1 MNNNLT
7 RSHEKI
13 KRLVFV
19 ALFTALAYASTLI
32 IHPKVMFLTFDVKD
46 SVITLAAMAFGP
58 ISGVVIS
65 FLAAVIE
72 FITMGETGVY
82 GFIMNFIG
90 SSIFSVT
97 AALIYKYKKTLWGGI
112 VGLVTA
118 VFTMTA
124 AMLLA
129 NIVVTPYFM
138 KTSTEEVLKLLPTLL
153 LPFNFLKALANAG
166 LVIGFYKPVS
176 NALKAAGAIKM
187 KEDEKLKFDKITL
200 ILLICAAFVSAV
212 SVVVMFTVI

>member
-212 SVVVMFTVI
+212 SIVVMFTVI